1 MDKETLANLRRD
13 YSSRQLS
20 RSSVARDPFTQVGTW
35 MAEALN
41 SQVLDASAMLLAT
54 ADADC
59 RPSTRVVL
67 LKSFDENG
75 FVFYTNYES
84 KKAADIA
91 ENPNVALQFFWPY
104 LERQLMIKGTAEK
117 ISRQESEAYFY
128 SRPEDSKL
136 GAWASKQSSALTD
149 RAELEMQFAEAE
161 QRFAGIEIPCPP
173 LWGGYRVR
181 PVSFEFW
188 QGRASRL
195 HDRICYERDG
205 EDWNIVRLSP

>member
-1 MDKETLANLRRD
+1 MDKEALANLRRD

-20 RSSVARDPFTQVGTW
+20 RSSVACDPFAQFGTW

-41 SQVLDASAMLLAT
+41 SQVLDATAMLLAT
-54 ADADC
+54 ADANC

-84 KKAADIA
+84 KKASDIA
-91 ENPNVALQFFWPY
+91 HNPNVCLQFFWPD

-117 ISRQESEAYFY
+117 ISREESEAYFT

-136 GAWASKQSSALTD
+136 GA
-149 RAELEMQFAEAE
+149 
-161 QRFAGIEIPCPP
+161 
-173 LWGGYRVR
+173 
-181 PVSFEFW
+181 
-188 QGRASRL
+188 
-195 HDRICYERDG
+195 
-205 EDWNIVRLSP
+205 

>member
-20 RSSVARDPFTQVGTW
+20 RSSVAGDPFTQFGTW

-54 ADADC
+54 ADTGC

-67 LKSFDENG
+67 LKSFDDNG

-84 KKAADIA
+84 KKASDIA
-91 ENPNVALQFFWPY
+91 ENPNVALQFFWPD

-117 ISRQESEAYFY
+117 VTREESEAYFD

-136 GAWASKQSSALTD
+136 GAWASKQSSMLTD

-161 QRFAGIEIPCPP
+161 QRFAQREIPCPP

-205 EDWNIVRLSP
+205 DNWNIVRLSP